1 MNISLA
7 SLLLALLLTVVTL
20 LIDGSVLALLV
31 YRPALATPVT
41 VSLAAMMLMVTVVS
55 VLATVAN

>member
-1 MNISLA
+1 M
-7 SLLLALLLTVVTL
+7 